1 MWHYRWQC
9 RCCGITRSHAENS
22 TTSNLVKHIRNKK
35 DSEAC
40 SHRYKPKNPVVRPYS
55 EEADTYVD
63 QDPADAGRD
72 TRESAVIASSRSRM
86 QDWRQSVRELT
97 AAKQTLVQRR
107 ATLVW
112 MVMTAQPFIATSND
126 YFRQMVAALNPT
138 LGLDAL
144 KSARTMIR
152 DLQLLHESLFGQAMS
167 DIKAGPARF
176 CLQHDTWTTPNRRE
190 AFLAV
195 HVSWVDD
202 SWQTRSAC
210 IAFERLGAEHT
221 GATFAGH
228 LAGILDR
235 NQLWDRWSGLIV
247 SDAAESNVRA
257 VRFLQREISKDD
269 RTLSAETRGRL
280 LPFSIGHNLVLC
292 FAHGL
297 NRAVVDATA
306 AAGMPTAMLNRDEAK
321 IIRPAI
327 FLDATDV
334 GGSLEMIE
342 PGDQSAQAEGPG
354 ADAGSIQAEYVALQ
368 SEVDELMLELE
379 TGSDAEDGPGDD
391 GGSTTDFD
399 DSIEAAMLLDD
410 YRAEPKSSGE
420 GPIARLH
427 ECLKK
432 IRSSSKRIK
441 EFEEVIA
448 SSYLGEPTGHRLP
461 TLRGAT
467 RWNSFLRE
475 VRGCIK
481 IQKAFTMWIN
491 SDESDTWTKYKLRQ
505 SEWLALA
512 QLCDVLEC
520 AETVTLDVQQ
530 ASSSIADVLF
540 FHRVLRVSLSKQLAK
555 LDNIAAND
563 PAQCLKQ
570 AIKAMQLKL
579 SKYERK
585 ASANTTIVTAS
596 LLHPQ
601 HRSKPLAQPP
611 DGESPAALL
620 RSMCDRFVGQVTPA
634 TAAPAQGT
642 ASKSKYSKYY
652 EDEDE
657 DDIHVASTSTTA
669 TTDEVDLY
677 FSDRYPWME
686 SLESHSTKGALAWW
700 KQHTSFFPRLSR
712 LAQTLLA
719 VPSSTAITE
728 RGFSHAGIFCSPRR
742 NLGPNSITMLTSSKL
757 LILSGFDPHT
767 ASQQDV
773 IPNPPR
779 TSLVTGAATQHG
791 IVTPVQTTPA
801 QFSGISNFS
810 TALQDGGSTQG
821 PR

>member
-1 MWHYRWQC
+1 
-9 RCCGITRSHAENS
+9 
-22 TTSNLVKHIRNKK
+22 
-35 DSEAC
+35 
-40 SHRYKPKNPVVRPYS
+40 
-55 EEADTYVD
+55 
-63 QDPADAGRD
+63 
-72 TRESAVIASSRSRM
+72 
-86 QDWRQSVRELT
+86 
-97 AAKQTLVQRR
+97 
-107 ATLVW
+107 
-112 MVMTAQPFIATSND
+112 
-126 YFRQMVAALNPT
+126 
-138 LGLDAL
+138 
-144 KSARTMIR
+144 
-152 DLQLLHESLFGQAMS
+152 
-167 DIKAGPARF
+167 
-176 CLQHDTWTTPNRRE
+176 
-190 AFLAV
+190 
-195 HVSWVDD
+195 
-202 SWQTRSAC
+202 
-210 IAFERLGAEHT
+210 
-221 GATFAGH
+221 
-228 LAGILDR
+228 
-235 NQLWDRWSGLIV
+235 
-247 SDAAESNVRA
+247 
-257 VRFLQREISKDD
+257 
-269 RTLSAETRGRL
+269 
-280 LPFSIGHNLVLC
+280 
-292 FAHGL
+292 
-297 NRAVVDATA
+297 
-306 AAGMPTAMLNRDEAK
+306 
-321 IIRPAI
+321 
-327 FLDATDV
+327 
-334 GGSLEMIE
+334 
-342 PGDQSAQAEGPG
+342 
-354 ADAGSIQAEYVALQ
+354 
-368 SEVDELMLELE
+368 
-379 TGSDAEDGPGDD
+379 
-391 GGSTTDFD
+391 
-399 DSIEAAMLLDD
+399 
-410 YRAEPKSSGE
+410 
-420 GPIARLH
+420 
-427 ECLKK
+427 
-432 IRSSSKRIK
+432 
-441 EFEEVIA
+441 
-448 SSYLGEPTGHRLP
+448 
-461 TLRGAT
+461 
-467 RWNSFLRE
+467 
-475 VRGCIK
+475 
-481 IQKAFTMWIN
+481 MWIN

-657 DDIHVASTSTTA
+657 DDIQVASTSTTA

-779 TSLVTGAATQHG
+779 TSLVTGAASLRHSTESSLRFRQHLPNSVASRTSPRLYKMAG
-791 IVTPVQTTPA
+791 AHRDHAEREVIHSCQCHSLRCVVQL
-801 QFSGISNFS
+801 NLKLCL
-810 TALQDGGSTQG
+810 TASWIYTESLVHDASVA
-821 PR
+821 PW